1 MLYIR
6 HIITPPDATTYDIP
20 LDAPLNLLDSTGS
33 ATPIGA
39 VVVVSKADVVVD
51 RTVQVVAPVL
61 APVIEPEGH
70 VWQSLCCVRLVW
82 LWYVPVEQCVQDTTF
97 EAEEYLPAGQ
107 TVHVVAPAL
116 APVFVMD
123 PAAQLVQAATF
134 EAVEYF
140 PAVHAVH
147 VVAPVFTPV
156 SVMDPAIQSVQAA
169 TFEAVEY
176 FPAVHAVHVVAP
188 VFTPVSV
195 MDPAIQSVQA
205 ATPEAVEY
213 FPAVHAV
220 QVVAPVFTPV
230 FVIDPAAQPVQL
242 PPVKLLAL
250 WYWPVGQASHV
261 SAVAEPEPLKN
272 PALQD
277 VECAVQVATGG
288 KEDWLTVTL
297 VP

>member
-1 MLYIR
+1 
-6 HIITPPDATTYDIP
+6 
-20 LDAPLNLLDSTGS
+20 
-33 ATPIGA
+33 
-39 VVVVSKADVVVD
+39 
-51 RTVQVVAPVL
+51 
-61 APVIEPEGH
+61 
-70 VWQSLCCVRLVW
+70 
-82 LWYVPVEQCVQDTTF
+82 
-97 EAEEYLPAGQ
+97 
-107 TVHVVAPAL
+107 
-116 APVFVMD
+116 
-123 PAAQLVQAATF
+123 
-134 EAVEYF
+134 
-140 PAVHAVH
+140 
-147 VVAPVFTPV
+147 
-156 SVMDPAIQSVQAA
+156 VMDPAIQSVQAA

>member
-6 HIITPPDATTYDIP
+6 HIITPPDAATYGTP
-20 LDAPLNLLDSTGS
+20 LGAPLNLLGSTGS

-39 VVVVSKADVVVD
+39 VVVVSEADVVVD

-140 PAVHAVH
+140 PAVHAV
-147 VVAPVFTPV
+147 
-156 SVMDPAIQSVQAA
+156 
-169 TFEAVEY
+169 
-176 FPAVHAVHVVAP
+176 
-188 VFTPVSV
+188 
-195 MDPAIQSVQA
+195 
-205 ATPEAVEY
+205 
-213 FPAVHAV
+213 